1 MKLKNNLS
9 EECLE
14 ESLVAQGYNVYQIYE
29 IMKGIQLGLDVPVYR
44 NIHYDF
50 LTMQAYRFALMAN
63 VDVDW
68 LKSKQFRMIQI
79 LMIAE
84 CTKAGLERKYFDPE
98 LFNKSQLV
106 EIILGVREKIDVTKY
121 AKVSYSNVKMRF
133 IRKALTFFKRLRTK
147 SLNLPRAILKCF
159 FNPVFDKD
167 LDLETL
173 FTVRRKL

>member
-9 EECLE
+9 EEHLE
-14 ESLVAQGYNVYQIYE
+14 EALIAQGYDMYQIEE
-29 IMKGIQLGLDVPVYR
+29 IMKGIQLGLDVSVYR
-44 NIHYDF
+44 NIRYDF

-106 EIILGVREKIDVTKY
+106 EIILGVRENIDVTKY
-121 AKVSYSNVKMRF
+121 AKVHYSNVKMRF
-133 IRKALTFFKRLRTK
+133 IRKALTFFKQLRTK
-147 SLNLPRAILKCF
+147 SLDLPRYILRYF
-159 FNPVFDKD
+159 FNPTFDKD
-167 LDLETL
+167 LTLETL
-173 FTVRRKL
+173 TVRRKL

>member
-9 EECLE
+9 EERLE
-14 ESLVAQGYNVYQIYE
+14 ESLIAQGHDSYQIYE
-29 IMKGIQLGLDVPVYR
+29 IMKGIQLGLDVSVYR

-50 LTMQAYRFALMAN
+50 LTMQAYRFALMAS
-63 VDVDW
+63 VDADW

-79 LMIAE
+79 LVIAE

-121 AKVSYSNVKMRF
+121 AKVNYSNVKMRF
-133 IRKALTFFKRLRTK
+133 IRKVLTFFKRLRSK
-147 SLNLPRAILKCF
+147 SLNLPRSILRYF
-159 FNPVFDKD
+159 FNPISDTD
-167 LDLETL
+167 LDLEML
-173 FTVRRKL
+173 TVRRKLQ

>member
-1 MKLKNNLS
+1 MKLKNNLI
-9 EECLE
+9 EERLE
-14 ESLVAQGYNVYQIYE
+14 ESLIAQGYDMYQIYE
-29 IMKGIQLGLDVPVYR
+29 IMKGIQLGLDVSVYR

-84 CTKAGLERKYFDPE
+84 CTKAGLDRKYFDPE

-106 EIILGVREKIDVTKY
+106 EIILGVRENIDVTKY
-121 AKVSYSNVKMRF
+121 AKVNYSNVKMRF
-133 IRKALTFFKRLRTK
+133 IRKVLTFFKRLRSK
-147 SLNLPRAILKCF
+147 SLNLPRSILRYF
-159 FNPVFDKD
+159 FNPISDTD
-167 LDLETL
+167 LDLEML
-173 FTVRRKL
+173 TVRRKL

>member
-9 EECLE
+9 EERLE
-14 ESLVAQGYNVYQIYE
+14 ESLIAQGYDVYQIYE
-29 IMKGIQLGLDVPVYR
+29 IMKGIQLGLDVSVYR

-63 VDVDW
+63 ADVDW

-106 EIILGVREKIDVTKY
+106 EIILGVRENIDVTKY
-121 AKVSYSNVKMRF
+121 AKVNYSNVKMRF
-133 IRKALTFFKRLRTK
+133 IRKALTFFKQLRTK
-147 SLNLPRAILKCF
+147 SLDLPRSILRYF
-159 FNPVFDKD
+159 FNPISDTD
-167 LDLETL
+167 LDLEML
-173 FTVRRKL
+173 TVRRKL

>member
-14 ESLVAQGYNVYQIYE
+14 ESLIAQGYDCYQIYE
-29 IMKGIQLGLDVPVYR
+29 IMNGIQLGLDVSVYC

-106 EIILGVREKIDVTKY
+106 EIILSVRENIDVTKY
-121 AKVSYSNVKMRF
+121 AKVNYSNVKMRF
-133 IRKALTFFKRLRTK
+133 IRKVLTFFKRLRTK
-147 SLNLPRAILKCF
+147 SLDLPRVILKYF
-159 FNPVFDKD
+159 FNSTSDRD

-173 FTVRRKL
+173 TARRKL

>member
-9 EECLE
+9 EERLE
-14 ESLVAQGYNVYQIYE
+14 ESLIAQGYDSYQIYE
-29 IMKGIQLGLDVPVYR
+29 IMKGIQLGLDVSVYR

-106 EIILGVREKIDVTKY
+106 EIILGVRENIDVTKY
-121 AKVSYSNVKMRF
+121 AKVSYSNVRMRF
-133 IRKALTFFKRLRTK
+133 IRKVLTFFKRLRSK
-147 SLNLPRAILKCF
+147 SLNLPKYILKYF
-159 FNPVFDKD
+159 FNPTSDKD
-167 LDLETL
+167 LTLEMLTA
-173 FTVRRKL
+173 RRKLQ

>member
-9 EECLE
+9 EERLE
-14 ESLVAQGYNVYQIYE
+14 ESLIAQGYDVYQIYE
-29 IMKGIQLGLDVPVYR
+29 IMKGIQLGLDVSVYR

-63 VDVDW
+63 ADVDW

-106 EIILGVREKIDVTKY
+106 EIILGVRENIDVTKY
-121 AKVSYSNVKMRF
+121 AKVNYSNVKMRF
-133 IRKALTFFKRLRTK
+133 IRKVLTFFKRLRSK
-147 SLNLPRAILKCF
+147 SLNLPRSILRYF
-159 FNPVFDKD
+159 FNSISDTD
-167 LDLETL
+167 LDLEML
-173 FTVRRKL
+173 IARRKLQ

>member
-9 EECLE
+9 EEHLE
-14 ESLVAQGYNVYQIYE
+14 ESLLEQGYDVYQIEE
-29 IMKGIQLGLDVPVYR
+29 IMTGLQEGLDVSVYC
-44 NIHYDF
+44 NPQYHF

-121 AKVSYSNVKMRF
+121 AKVNYSNVKMRF
-133 IRKALTFFKRLRTK
+133 IRKALTFFKRLHTK
-147 SLNLPRAILKCF
+147 SLDLPRYILRYF
-159 FNPVFDKD
+159 FNPTSDRD

-173 FTVRRKL
+173 TARRKL

>member
-9 EECLE
+9 EERLE
-14 ESLVAQGYNVYQIYE
+14 ESLIAQGYDVYQIEE
-29 IMKGIQLGLDVPVYR
+29 IMAGLQEGLDVSVYC
-44 NIHYDF
+44 NPQYHF

-68 LKSKQFRMIQI
+68 LKSKQFRMVQI

-121 AKVSYSNVKMRF
+121 AKVNYSNVKMRF
-133 IRKALTFFKRLRTK
+133 IRKALTFFKQLRTK
-147 SLNLPRAILKCF
+147 SLDLPRYILRYF
-159 FNPVFDKD
+159 FNPVSDKD
-167 LDLETL
+167 LNLEML
-173 FTVRRKL
+173 TVRRKL

>member
-9 EECLE
+9 EERLE
-14 ESLVAQGYNVYQIYE
+14 ESLIAQGYDSYQIYE
-29 IMKGIQLGLDVPVYR
+29 IMNGVQLGLDVSVYR
-44 NIHYDF
+44 SIHYDF

-63 VDVDW
+63 VDADW

-79 LMIAE
+79 LVIAE

-121 AKVSYSNVKMRF
+121 AKVNYSNVKMRF
-133 IRKALTFFKRLRTK
+133 IRKVLTFFKRLRSK
-147 SLNLPRAILKCF
+147 SLDLPRYILRYF
-159 FNPVFDKD
+159 FNPTFDKD
-167 LDLETL
+167 LNLEML
-173 FTVRRKL
+173 TVHRKL

>member
-9 EECLE
+9 EEHLE
-14 ESLVAQGYNVYQIYE
+14 ESLIAQGYDMYQIKE
-29 IMKGIQLGLDVPVYR
+29 IMTGLREGLDVSVYR

-84 CTKAGLERKYFDPE
+84 CTKAGLDRKYFDPE

-106 EIILGVREKIDVTKY
+106 EIILGVREKIDITKY
-121 AKVSYSNVKMRF
+121 AKVNYSNVKMRF
-133 IRKALTFFKRLRTK
+133 IRKVLTFFKRLRSK
-147 SLNLPRAILKCF
+147 SLNLPKYILRYF
-159 FNPVFDKD
+159 FNPISDKD
-167 LDLETL
+167 LTLEML
-173 FTVRRKL
+173 TVRRKLQ

>member
-9 EECLE
+9 EERLE
-14 ESLVAQGYNVYQIYE
+14 ESLIAQGYDVYQIEE
-29 IMKGIQLGLDVPVYR
+29 IMAGLQEGLDVSVYC
-44 NIHYDF
+44 NPQYHF

-121 AKVSYSNVKMRF
+121 AKVNYSNVKMRF
-133 IRKALTFFKRLRTK
+133 IRKALTFFKRLHTK
-147 SLNLPRAILKCF
+147 SLDLPRYILRYF
-159 FNPVFDKD
+159 FNPTSDRD

-173 FTVRRKL
+173 TARRKL

>member
-9 EECLE
+9 KERLE
-14 ESLVAQGYNVYQIYE
+14 ESLIAQGYDMYQIEE
-29 IMKGIQLGLDVPVYR
+29 IMTGLQEGLDVSVYR

-121 AKVSYSNVKMRF
+121 AKVNYSNVKMRF
-133 IRKALTFFKRLRTK
+133 IRKVLTFFKRLRSK
-147 SLNLPRAILKCF
+147 SLNLPRSILRYF
-159 FNPVFDKD
+159 FNPISDTD
-167 LDLETL
+167 LDLEML
-173 FTVRRKL
+173 TVRRKLQ

>member
-9 EECLE
+9 EERLE
-14 ESLVAQGYNVYQIYE
+14 ESLIAQGYDVYQIKE
-29 IMKGIQLGLDVPVYR
+29 IMNGVRLGLDVSVYR

-63 VDVDW
+63 VDADW

-121 AKVSYSNVKMRF
+121 AKVNYSNVKMRF
-133 IRKALTFFKRLRTK
+133 IRKVLTFFKRLRSK
-147 SLNLPRAILKCF
+147 SLNLPRSILRYF
-159 FNPVFDKD
+159 FNPISDTD
-167 LDLETL
+167 LDLEML
-173 FTVRRKL
+173 IDRRKL